1 MCART
6 TNPVARLAARVYH
19 AQLIAE
25 VKKATGNDK
34 IEFLPLD
41 LDSLASARQCAELFL
56 ARALPLHLLIANA
69 GIGATG
75 LTVDG
80 FERQFQVNYLG
91 HFLLVV
97 LLLDVLKSSAPSRI
111 VLVSSSAYN
120 LAREVSA
127 TEVRELP
134 RAGSASSTFRRYC
147 SAKLAMIWF
156 MQELT
161 ARLEH
166 TGVLVHAVNPG
177 PVSTDFAQTGGF
189 NGFVKFVATHFMR
202 SVKVGVNHVI
212 YPGYL
217 PKYGTATGLY
227 IDKLRVTKLNKTARD
242 LARAHALWAQSIAW
256 VGLAQAAPADGDHA
270 ERRSL

>member
-166 TGVLVHAVNPG
+166 TGVLVHAVESRECDRDHR
-177 PVSTDFAQTGGF
+177 VHLVVGG
-189 NGFVKFVATHFMR
+189 VVAHAHEVAR
-202 SVKVGVNHVI
+202 RVGVRDRRQPHH
-212 YPGYL
+212 PG
-217 PKYGTATGLY
+217 GLEAVVASRRASTPSSFSA
-227 IDKLRVTKLNKTARD
+227 RVGHPWNC
-242 LARAHALWAQSIAW
+242 
-256 VGLAQAAPADGDHA
+256 
-270 ERRSL
+270 RRRPTR